1 MAATTFPVTGD
12 ADADTLLVTDPL
24 ALLIGM
30 LLDQQIPMERAFH
43 SPLELRDR
51 LGAPLDA
58 ASIAAMDPDAFLA
71 IFRQPPALHRFPA
84 SMGARV
90 QALCQAL
97 VEHHGGKAVNV
108 WEQAADGAD
117 LLQRL
122 QALPGFG
129 KEKSRIF
136 VAVLAKRFGLRPAG
150 WETAAGPFA
159 DSSPRSVA
167 DIDSRESFDRVR
179 AWKKAQKA
187 KGRGKAE

>member
-97 VEHHGGKAVNV
+97 VDHHGGKAANV